1 MIDCTV
7 TCLSVLARGEI
18 PNSNRVVHRA
28 RGKERMSVRAMVAW
42 GERSASVRENAKLIV
57 RERKKGELVR
67 VAEANRLNRVFVSL
81 QIGQRLLV
89 CCTVS
94 R

>member
-1 MIDCTV
+1 
-7 TCLSVLARGEI
+7 
-18 PNSNRVVHRA
+18 
-28 RGKERMSVRAMVAW
+28 MVAW

-81 QIGQRLLV
+81 QIGQRL
-89 CCTVS
+89 
-94 R
+94 